1 MATKKF
7 IIEVEEGETCCDNC
21 PMECQGYCPSTTM
34 GVLGRCDEL
43 NLATMKI
50 MECNEPIKNRIEP
63 IRKYSAEDTVGI
75 IIFIGVMILIFIM
88 SIVLIICL

>member
-7 IIEVEEGETCCDNC
+7 LIEVEEGETCCDNC

-50 MECNEPIKNRIEP
+50 KEYENDNR
-63 IRKYSAEDTVGI
+63 DT
-75 IIFIGVMILIFIM
+75 
-88 SIVLIICL
+88 STHNS